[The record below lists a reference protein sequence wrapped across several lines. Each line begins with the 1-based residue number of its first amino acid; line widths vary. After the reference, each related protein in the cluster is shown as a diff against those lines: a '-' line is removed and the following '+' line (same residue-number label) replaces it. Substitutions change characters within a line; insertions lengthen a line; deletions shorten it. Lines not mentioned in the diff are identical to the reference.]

1 MKQNKQTT
9 RQTVSHVSK
18 MMAKVLAISAPI
30 CAMAAEEAQA
40 EKEPAAERSTTNKVL
55 VGACLV
61 AAAGIA
67 Y

>member
-9 RQTVSHVSK
+9 RQTGNHVSK

-30 CAMAAEEAQA
+30 CALAAEEAQA
-40 EKEPAAERSTTNKVL
+40 EKEPTVERSGTSKVL

-61 AAAGIA
+61 AAAGIV